1 MNMNKLKIFQEIR
14 ILLPKIWTPI
24 PSQKRELRGV
34 HPDFFVKFDLEIAID
49 QQTRA
54 CD

>member
-1 MNMNKLKIFQEIR
+1 MKHSIIQLSKSNQI
-14 ILLPKIWTPI
+14 ILSFL
-24 PSQKRELRGV
+24 LRGV
-34 HPDFFVKFDLEIAID
+34 HPDFFVKLDLEIAID